1 MTDTPSDEP
10 VPMTEDG
17 IPMIVNGREL
27 SEMEIGILR
36 EAKERREQIALE
48 DAEREI
54 GGADRTTNPTRYGD
68 WEKAGR
74 AVDFS

>member
-1 MTDTPSDEP
+1 MTK
-10 VPMTEDG
+10 DG

>member
-1 MTDTPSDEP
+1 MTDTPSDET

-36 EAKERREQIALE
+36 EAKERREKIALE
-48 DAEREI
+48 DAEKEI

>member
-10 VPMTEDG
+10 VPMTKDG